1 MIEATGHG
9 KDHWYP
15 ILEEY
20 AKESSIRKDVV
31 MRLHNEHDII
41 AWWAQMTAVEWE
53 RDTGRREMNQSCSGS
68 YQFSTQ
74 KTYPG
79 DESAAWEA
87 LVGTDWLE
95 GMRFEEGHEFDVDGA
110 HLTVRAVRP
119 GKLVRIWWQD
129 DRGKSVREIQFW
141 PKKEKCALR
150 FQHQKL
156 PEESD
161 IAPLKSRWQ
170 VALAAILAD

>member
-1 MIEATGHG
+1 MIKATSHG
-9 KDHWYP
+9 KEHWYP

-20 AKESSIRKDVV
+20 SKETSVRKEIV
-31 MRLHNEHDII
+31 MRLYEEHDLD

-53 RDTGRREMNQSCSGS
+53 RDTNRREMNQSCYGS

-79 DESAAWEA
+79 DLDAAWQA
-87 LVGTDWLE
+87 VVSQAWLE
-95 GMRFEEGHEFDVDGA
+95 GMRFEEGYEFDIGDA

-119 GKLVRIWWQD
+119 GKIVRIWWQEE
-129 DRGKSVREIQFW
+129 RGKSVLEIQFY
-141 PKKEKCALR
+141 PKNEKCAIR

-170 VALAAILAD
+170 SAIASILEN